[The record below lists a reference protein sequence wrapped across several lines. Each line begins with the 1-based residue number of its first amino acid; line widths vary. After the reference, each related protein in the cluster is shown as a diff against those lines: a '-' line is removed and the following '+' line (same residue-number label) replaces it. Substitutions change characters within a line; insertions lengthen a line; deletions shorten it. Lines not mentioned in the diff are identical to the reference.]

1 MIKLKNEINKSA
13 TMRELR
19 KEAEKGYE
27 HSWQPEL
34 QVEAFMKGAEALLNL
49 LHLPRVS
56 VALPPEFGWQCE
68 KCKEVYEPD
77 ESGSAVCPYCNG
89 DGWTA
94 EHDLH
99 PHPDGDCMG
108 MCPVQV
114 QCQYCE
120 ATGKV
125 TQEVLD
131 KYNENIKVSNES
143 DLPF

>member
-56 VALPPEFGWQCE
+56 NP
-68 KCKEVYEPD
+68 
-77 ESGSAVCPYCNG
+77 VCPKCGLTTNYEEWEEFEYEKGG
-89 DGWTA
+89 DDPMYGGALVPMKFTRCG
-94 EHDLH
+94 ECD
-99 PHPDGDCMG
+99 
-108 MCPVQV
+108 
-114 QCQYCE
+114 
-120 ATGKV
+120 
-125 TQEVLD
+125 
-131 KYNENIKVSNES
+131 
-143 DLPF
+143 

>member
-56 VALPPEFGWQCE
+56 NNKV
-68 KCKEVYEPD
+68 
-77 ESGSAVCPYCNG
+77 AVCDICENDKGLETYTLCHRCWDVANHHQQ
-89 DGWTA
+89 T
-94 EHDLH
+94 
-99 PHPDGDCMG
+99 DC
-108 MCPVQV
+108 
-114 QCQYCE
+114 
-120 ATGKV
+120 
-125 TQEVLD
+125 
-131 KYNENIKVSNES
+131 
-143 DLPF
+143 